1 MNTPVRFALVGN
13 PNCGKTSLF
22 NRLTGARAK
31 VANYPGVTVE
41 RRSGA
46 MPNTPYSPEV
56 FDLPGTYSLFVT
68 SPDEQVALD
77 MIQGS
82 IVGEARPDLLIAVID
97 ATNLRLGLRLVLELK
112 TLNRPMML
120 ALNQV
125 DAARARGISINTA
138 GLANDI
144 GMPVIETVAVTNK
157 GVDELRRILASYAA
171 ELAAKKASQHEPGS
185 PHKILDPV
193 QPISFNAMSELS
205 RDDSIEALYQ
215 RIETIMKANVIQ
227 PAELPRWQERL
238 DSVVMHPV
246 LGLVVLFTIL
256 LVIFQA
262 VFAWATPVVDLIDAG
277 FASLGEW
284 VSTSLPNGILKDF
297 IVGGLIAGVGGVLV
311 FLPQIIILFFFIL
324 VLEDSGYLT
333 RAAFLL
339 DRPMRGLGISGRS
352 FIPLLSSFA
361 CAVPGIMSTRSI
373 ADPRERFITIMIAP
387 LMTCSARLPVY
398 ALIIGAFIPAQTVM
412 GFFNLQG
419 LTLFALY
426 FAGVVSAA
434 IVAWIM
440 RRNEARQE
448 FPLLLELPS
457 YRWPMAYHLV
467 MGLRERVY
475 IFLRRVGTI
484 ILSLSIIIWFLCTFP
499 GAPAEAVRPAIEY
512 SFAGQIGALMQPL
525 FAPLGFNWQ
534 MCIALIPAMGAR
546 EVAVAAL
553 ATVYAVGGENVDA
566 ALGGALSHS
575 WSLPVALAYLAWFVY
590 APQCISTIAVV
601 RRETNSVK
609 STIFFTL
616 YLFSLAYFAAWATYQ
631 IAVSFSL

>member
-1 MNTPVRFALVGN
+1 MDTPVRFALVGN

-46 MPNTPYSPEV
+46 LPNLPKPAEV

-77 MIQGS
+77 MILGK
-82 IVGEARPDLLIAVID
+82 IDHEPRPDVLIAVID

-112 TLNRPMML
+112 TLNRPMIL

-125 DAARARGISINTA
+125 DAARERGISINTA
-138 GLANDI
+138 GLSHDI
-144 GMPVIETVAVTNK
+144 GMPVIETVAVTHK
-157 GVDELRRILASYAA
+157 GVDELRRVLASYTMDHAAQKEA
-171 ELAAKKASQHEPGS
+171 ELQLLSLNPLQ
-185 PHKILDPV
+185 D
-193 QPISFNAMSELS
+193 LS

-227 PAELPRWQERL
+227 PAGLPRWQERL

-262 VFAWATPVVDLIDAG
+262 VFAWATPMVDLIDAG
-277 FASLGEW
+277 FVSLGSF
-284 VSTSLPNGILKDF
+284 VNTHLPSGILKDF

-398 ALIIGAFIPAQTVM
+398 ALIIGAFIPAKTVM
-412 GFFNLQG
+412 GFLNLQG
-419 LTLFALY
+419 LTLFVLY
-426 FAGVVSAA
+426 LAGVVSAA

-440 RRNEARQE
+440 RRNQVRQE

-457 YRWPMAYHLV
+457 YRWPMVYHLA

-484 ILSLSIIIWFLCTFP
+484 ILSLSILIWFLCTFP
-499 GAPAEAVRPAIEY
+499 GAPVDAVRPAIEY

-553 ATVYAVGGENVDA
+553 ATVYAVGEENLDV
-566 ALGGALSHS
+566 ALSGALSHS

-601 RRETNSVK
+601 RRETNSAK

-616 YLFSLAYFAAWATYQ
+616 YLFALAYFAAWATYQ
-631 IAVSFSL
+631 IAMLLV